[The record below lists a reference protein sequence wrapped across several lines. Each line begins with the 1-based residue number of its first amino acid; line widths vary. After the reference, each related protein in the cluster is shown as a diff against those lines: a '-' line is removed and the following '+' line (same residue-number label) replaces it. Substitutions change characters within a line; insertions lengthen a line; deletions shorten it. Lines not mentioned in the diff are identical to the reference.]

1 MQNDYDTNMGW
12 WTDKPERA
20 DRNTFFSPMHSALK
34 EKPEPVWVKVSVIV
48 TIMFVFGVSL
58 LRLFGLIS

>member
-1 MQNDYDTNMGW
+1 MQNDHDTNLGW

-20 DRNTFFSPMHSALK
+20 ERNTSFSPIHGPLK
-34 EKPEPVWVKVSVIV
+34 EKSEPVWVRASVVV

-58 LRLFGLIS
+58 LRLFGLMS